1 RSTAPPL
8 ARHTLG
14 AGSRRTRPGVSPP
27 PDGVPRAS
35 PFFLHHRL
43 EHLVVEREIGDD
55 RLQPPILILE
65 CAQLARVTDLH
76 AAVLR
81 PPPVERVLADPVLP
95 AKVSD
100 LLARLRGLQDRDDL
114 LLRES
119 ALPHQVLPT
128 TPGGLAPFPR
138 HQLRGAGHRHD
149 TLRGQRPHP
158 YRP

>member
-1 RSTAPPL
+1 
-8 ARHTLG
+8 
-14 AGSRRTRPGVSPP
+14 
-27 PDGVPRAS
+27 
-35 PFFLHHRL
+35 
-43 EHLVVEREIGDD
+43 GDD

-138 HQLRGAGHRHD
+138 HQLRGAGHAKGRRPRRR
-149 TLRGQRPHP
+149 TIRGIRRSTSTVRSAATPRMLRSPTPTRSSSRRRRGTRPS
-158 YRP
+158 